1 MRPCWRLLVDP
12 AAATDNL
19 ERLKSLGLAGP
30 MGFYESIDFT
40 RESRKDGARG
50 VVIYSYMAHHQG
62 MSLAA
67 LDNVLHRDVMQRRF
81 HGDLRI
87 RAVESLLFE
96 THSGHAA
103 ADRRDGDAAGADPH
117 RRYRGHGRAPVD
129 RRNRGSARAPAG
141 NGRYA
146 LMITNSGG
154 GYSRW
159 NDFDVTRWRS
169 DTTLDPWGSFVYIR
183 DLRSDEIWATSHKP
197 LRRAPGEITVR
208 FASDRAEIH
217 RRVAGI
223 ETILEVT
230 VASEDDAELRR
241 LKITNRSLRTR
252 QLEFTSYLELAMAPH
267 AADKAHP
274 AFAKMFVETE
284 CPEPAC

>member
-1 MRPCWRLLVDP
+1 M
-12 AAATDNL
+12 
-19 ERLKSLGLAGP
+19 
-30 MGFYESIDFT
+30 
-40 RESRKDGARG
+40 
-50 VVIYSYMAHHQG
+50 VIYCYMAHHQG

-67 LDNVLHRDVMQRRF
+67 LDNVLHRDAMQRRF

-96 THSGHAA
+96 GIPITRLPIAEAETRSAPVHIATTEDI
-103 ADRRDGDAAGADPH
+103 ADRVWTEETAAPRVH
-117 RRYRGHGRAPVD
+117 LH
-129 RRNRGSARAPAG
+129 G

-169 DTTLDPWGSFVYIR
+169 DTTLDPWGSFIYIR
-183 DLRSDEIWATSHKP
+183 DVQSDEVWATTHKP
-197 LRRAPGEITVR
+197 FPARRGEITVR

-217 RRVAGI
+217 RRVVGI
-223 ETILEVT
+223 ETILDVT
-230 VASEDDAELRR
+230 VASEDDVELRR

-252 QLEFTSYLELAMAPH
+252 QLEFTSYVELAMTPH
-267 AADKAHP
+267 ARR
-274 AFAKMFVETE
+274 
-284 CPEPAC
+284 